1 MKLERTKQAVEA
13 LDADLSGSTFTDVN
27 LSNAVFRDVNLTG
40 AVVHDANLSR
50 VRISNADLRGA
61 SLADCRTDGMTIDG
75 IAVEDLLAAY
85 RAGVTR
91 ANATLEK

>member
-13 LDADLSGSTFTDVN
+13 LDADLSGSSFTDVN

-61 SLADCRTDGMTIDG
+61 SMAELPDGRHDHRRNRG
-75 IAVEDLLAAY
+75 REDLPGAAY
-85 RAGVTR
+85 RART
-91 ANATLEK
+91 